1 MEKVTIVV
9 DNVDEA
15 LRVLW
20 FNGIFVYS
28 EEKLPFEIFTK
39 EA

>member
-20 FNGIFVYS
+20 ENGIFIYS
-28 EEKLPFEIFTK
+28 EVK

>member
-1 MEKVTIVV
+1 METVTIIV

-20 FNGIFVYS
+20 ENGIHIYS
-28 EEKLPFEIFTK
+28 EVK